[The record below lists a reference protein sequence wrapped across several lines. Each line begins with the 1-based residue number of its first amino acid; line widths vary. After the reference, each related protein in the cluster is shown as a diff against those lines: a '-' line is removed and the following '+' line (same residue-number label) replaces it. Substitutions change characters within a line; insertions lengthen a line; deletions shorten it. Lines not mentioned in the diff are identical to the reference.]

1 MNKVFILDT
10 NVLLE
15 DVDAINAL
23 RNDDENTIVLPYSV
37 IIELDRLKDK
47 VDKAHIISQL
57 ISNIINDDKLII
69 IKRNDFEYNRDNCND
84 GSIIGDIKYYLDF
97 SEKNGLSSENV
108 IVISND
114 KIFRLRVI
122 IEFNSKI
129 KVQEYNNSKPFL
141 SDTDIYT
148 GYVRINNE
156 DHTYIPNCFV
166 LNDNKIWW
174 EKTEEF
180 IDNNELWKITPK
192 TVYQNMAIQL
202 LLDDDIKV
210 VSLASPAGAGKTM
223 LALAAAIQI
232 TQQNTTIKKEPEELI
247 LEDSNEPVITEAQ
260 VKKRGRKP
268 KNRASQEK
276 LKSKYKKIFVI
287 RPTTIIGEELG
298 FLPGDLNEKI
308 DPYFRPIRDLIL
320 KLHDIRQCN
329 RLFND
334 NDPKNGFD
342 SRVIEFL
349 PVTYLRGMNIENA
362 IVIIDEVQNLSR
374 SEVRTLLSRMGENV
388 RCFLTGDPTQ
398 IDNKYLN
405 QSNNGLNWVL
415 RKFKGQREYA
425 HITLKCPKSRGPI
438 TDLVIKTN
446 L

>member
-1 MNKVFILDT
+1 M
-10 NVLLE
+10 
-15 DVDAINAL
+15 
-23 RNDDENTIVLPYSV
+23 
-37 IIELDRLKDK
+37 
-47 VDKAHIISQL
+47 
-57 ISNIINDDKLII
+57 
-69 IKRNDFEYNRDNCND
+69 
-84 GSIIGDIKYYLDF
+84 
-97 SEKNGLSSENV
+97 SSENV

-192 TVYQNMAIQL
+192 TVYQNMAMQL

-268 KNRASQEK
+268 KNRSTQEK
-276 LKSKYKKIFVI
+276 IKSKYKKIFVI

-362 IVIIDEVQNLSR
+362 IVIVDEVQNLSR

-388 RCFLTGDPTQ
+388 
-398 IDNKYLN
+398 
-405 QSNNGLNWVL
+405 S
-415 RKFKGQREYA
+415 
-425 HITLKCPKSRGPI
+425 
-438 TDLVIKTN
+438 
-446 L
+446 